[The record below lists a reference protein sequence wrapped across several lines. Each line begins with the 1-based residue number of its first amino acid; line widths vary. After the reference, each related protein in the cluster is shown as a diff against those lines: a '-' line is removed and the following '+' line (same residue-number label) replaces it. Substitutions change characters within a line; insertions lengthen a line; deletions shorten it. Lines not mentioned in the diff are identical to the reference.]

1 MSNLDKYQNE
11 AVRARSKSVLVI
23 APPGA
28 GKTTVI
34 LNRIK
39 YLLEERKVKGIHV
52 IVITFTKAAAE
63 NMKSRLKKCIRK
75 VLFHSL
81 EPFMDFFIKFYLEI
95 RMK

>member
-39 YLLEERKVKGIHV
+39 YLLEELINIFNFGFSININSSIFVK
-52 IVITFTKAAAE
+52 
-63 NMKSRLKKCIRK
+63 N
-75 VLFHSL
+75 
-81 EPFMDFFIKFYLEI
+81 
-95 RMK
+95 

>member
-63 NMKSRLKKCIRK
+63 NMKSRFKEMHK
-75 VLFHSL
+75 
-81 EPFMDFFIKFYLEI
+81 EGP
-95 RMK
+95 

>member
-1 MSNLDKYQNE
+1 MSNLDKYQNK

-39 YLLEERKVKGIHV
+39 YLLEEK
-52 IVITFTKAAAE
+52 
-63 NMKSRLKKCIRK
+63 RLKEYM
-75 VLFHSL
+75 L
-81 EPFMDFFIKFYLEI
+81 
-95 RMK
+95 

>member
-39 YLLEERKVKGIHV
+39 YLLEEK
-52 IVITFTKAAAE
+52 
-63 NMKSRLKKCIRK
+63 RLREYM
-75 VLFHSL
+75 L
-81 EPFMDFFIKFYLEI
+81 
-95 RMK
+95 